1 MSFKQL
7 LIAIITSSFTASVF
21 AFNPTPAQIK
31 QFQSLP
37 KAQQEQ
43 LAKRYG
49 VNPKT
54 LTGGGDSDQAAEPP
68 APMLE
73 RTTPAQVTPEPDFD
87 SLIKQ
92 AKENDDL
99 QPFGYDMFLGQPME
113 MSMVD
118 NMPVPLDYKVAPGDT
133 IKVQMFGRNNEEATV
148 TIGRD
153 GSVNLPELGPISV
166 TGQTFEQLQ
175 TTLTSVINKRVMGVK
190 VAISMVSMRAMQVY
204 IVGEAIQPG
213 AYNVNGLTTIT
224 QALIASGGVKESGSL
239 RNIQLKRKGK
249 VVKTLDLYDLLI
261 KGDSSKDIRLM
272 SGDTLFIPTKKNIVT
287 LNGEVIRPAIYELK
301 GKTTLG
307 QLLAIGGGAKPE
319 AYLSKVSVR
328 RTSAKGLEQATLDLS
343 TKAGQNF
350 VLRDGDEIKFG
361 RSSRSLNNAVAV
373 RGEVV
378 RQGAINFTPGMKVSD
393 AIGSIDDDLNQS
405 ADMTYALLV
414 REVNYQRDIEV
425 YQFNLLTA
433 ISEPNSKDN
442 LLLQEKDQ
450 IFVFDNGLHLD
461 YWYGSYVNKKAT
473 DDSLKRNNQSP
484 GQQGQFNPNTNQ
496 WEYTDAQTGA
506 LIEQKENTKLDVEGA
521 DYSTDAAKLRQ
532 SSREEL
538 LQPIVERLKEQSTLD
553 KPAQLIEITGSVKFP
568 GVYPLPKNKSIHSVV
583 AAAGGLTEDA
593 YLTSAEVTRRL
604 KTDESFSVKH
614 FDFSLSEALAGNSN
628 TELKAQDH
636 LIIKKQPDWQKDM
649 VIDLQGEV
657 KFPGLYT
664 FQRGDTIKDMVVR
677 AGGFTKYAYIEGAVF
692 SRERLKRQ
700 EKVRM
705 KQLQIQLKQEISSL
719 ALRRQTTSA
728 TYQTSP
734 SEAISVVDQL
744 EKAEAVGR
752 LVLDMQSVMKGDKDS
767 NLILEKGDKLYIP
780 ALNPVVS
787 VVGEVQYTSNHT
799 FKSGVSV
806 EDYIDSAGGT
816 KRQAD
821 SDRIYIV
828 KANGSVEL
836 PNTSFWFSR
845 SFAPLEPGDTIIVP
859 IDTDYLDGLSTMTSA
874 TQILY
879 QIGVAWSA
887 VK

>member
-54 LTGGGDSDQAAEPP
+54 LTGGGGSGQAVEPP

-73 RTTPAQVTPEPDFD
+73 RTTPAQVTPVPDFD

-92 AKENDDL
+92 IKEDDGL

-133 IKVQMFGRNNEEATV
+133 IKVQMFGRNNDEATV

-249 VVKTLDLYDLLI
+249 VVKTLDLYGLLI

-272 SGDTLFIPTKKNIVT
+272 SGDTLFIPTKKNVVT

-343 TKAGQNF
+343 TTAGQNF

-361 RSSRSLNNAVAV
+361 KSSRSLNNAVAV

-393 AIGSIDDDLNQS
+393 VIGSIDDDLNQS

-450 IFVFDNGLHLD
+450 IFVFDNGLHLG

-473 DDSLKRNNQSP
+473 NDSLKRNNQSP

-496 WEYTDAQTGA
+496 WEYTDVQTGA
-506 LIEQKENTKLDVEGA
+506 LIEQKENTKLDVEGT
-521 DYSTDAAKLRQ
+521 DSSTDAAKLRQ

-664 FQRGDTIKDMVVR
+664 FQRGDTIKDMIVR
-677 AGGFTKYAYIEGAVF
+677 AGGFTQYAYIEGAVF

-752 LVLDMQSVMKGDKDS
+752 LVIDMQSVMKGDKDS
-767 NLILEKGDKLYIP
+767 NLILEKGDKLFIP

-787 VVGEVQYTSNHT
+787 VVGEVQYTSNHI

>member
-54 LTGGGDSDQAAEPP
+54 LTGGGGSDQAVEPP

-73 RTTPAQVTPEPDFD
+73 RTTPAQVTSVPDFD

-92 AKENDDL
+92 TKGNGSL

-133 IKVQMFGRNNEEATV
+133 IKVQTFGRNNEEATV

-153 GSVNLPELGPISV
+153 GSINLPELGPISV

-175 TTLTSVINKRVMGVK
+175 TTLTSVINKRVIGVK
-190 VAISMVSMRAMQVY
+190 VAVSMVSMRAMQVY

-272 SGDTLFIPTKKNIVT
+272 SGDTLFIPTKKNVVT

-343 TKAGQNF
+343 TTAGQNF

-361 RSSRSLNNAVAV
+361 KSSRSLNNAVAV

-433 ISEPNSKDN
+433 LSEPNSKDN

-484 GQQGQFNPNTNQ
+484 VQQGQFNSNTNQ

-506 LIEQKENTKLDVEGA
+506 LIEQKENTKLDVEGT

-628 TELKAQDH
+628 TKLKAQDH